1 MGPLLSL
8 RHGYDGFLPGSL
20 PRATLT
26 TFLWVRYLFNHL
38 GSVGVSGRIPFL
50 GGGSMRAGVSYHN
63 GEWDAGVI
71 MEGSRIEIG
80 YDTGNFD
87 TQRGNLNTRVD
98 VGVGK
103 GGASVSWDTKTGEFS
118 GASIGV
124 GPQLGVSVGGS
135 NTNTISV
142 RQVYREIVAPVVDK
156 VKQFFS
162 KPGQ

>member
-1 MGPLLSL
+1 M
-8 RHGYDGFLPGSL
+8 R
-20 PRATLT
+20 
-26 TFLWVRYLFNHL
+26 
-38 GSVGVSGRIPFL
+38 VGVS
-50 GGGSMRAGVSYHN
+50 YYN
-63 GEWDAGVI
+63 GEWDAGLI
-71 MEGSRIEIG
+71 MEGDIKATSASKFLGGSRIEAG

-124 GPQLGVSVGGS
+124 GPQVGVSVGGS

-142 RQVYREIVAPVVDK
+142 RQVYREIIAPVVDK